1 MSVDSL
7 AMLMAMLCVL
17 SLVHGIVQMSL
28 QRPITILLT
37 VLCFALW
44 IILSSEMAAYTS
56 LAQVVAWASNPER
69 RQDIAALM
77 ILESLLLGSQ
87 AVAAASDRCPTAWQ
101 WAGKIPPPSLFATL
115 YFMQLWLMLS
125 IDGIDYASVSW
136 VFASVFIGLFIPAV
150 FVVRKLLTS
159 SVSRSCIRLGLYA
172 TQAGI
177 AIWLTR
183 PSHLP
188 MADKVSLKTGPL
200 LVVATL
206 AVLFM
211 ALGWIWQRRIFRK

>member
-17 SLVHGIVQMSL
+17 SLLHGIVQLSL

-37 VLCFALW
+37 VLCFTLW
-44 IILSSEMAAYTS
+44 IILSSETAAHTS
-56 LAQVVAWASNPER
+56 FAQVVKWASEPER

-77 ILESLLLGSQ
+77 IVESLLLGSQ
-87 AVAAASDRCPTAWQ
+87 AVAAASDRSPTAWQ
-101 WAGKIPPPSLFATL
+101 WAGKIPPPSLFAAL
-115 YFMQLWLMLS
+115 YFLQLWLMLS
-125 IDGIDYASVSW
+125 IDGIDYASLSW
-136 VFASVFIGLFIPAV
+136 GFAAVFIGLFVPAV
-150 FVVRKLLTS
+150 FVAGKLLTS
-159 SVSRSCIRLGLYA
+159 CVSRSCVRLCLYV

-183 PSHLP
+183 PSQLP

-206 AVLFM
+206 TGLFM
-211 ALGWIWQRRIFRK
+211 ALGWVWQRRIFRK